1 VILGPSLNR
10 DETLRAWG
18 SRYTRIVVNRCQGN
32 KRQACR
38 VLGISYHTLQA
49 YLRYPA
55 DVLRPAESGA
65 ADALEVLVAEGI
77 PEQARDEEGVDEA
90 EEETA
95 AL

>member
-1 VILGPSLNR
+1 
-10 DETLRAWG
+10 
-18 SRYTRIVVNRCQGN
+18 VVNRCQGN

-38 VLGISYHTLQA
+38 VLGISYHTLQS

-55 DVLRPAESGA
+55 DVLSGPESGVSDALETSVAAGVSGA
-65 ADALEVLVAEGI
+65 A
-77 PEQARDEEGVDEA
+77 RDEDNVDGP